1 MDTIIEIT
9 DLIFTY
15 PDGKL
20 ALDGINLRINTGE
33 RVALIG
39 ANGAGKST
47 LLFHLNGI
55 LSGRGR
61 IVIDGLELN
70 PANTKR
76 IRALTGL
83 VFQHPDDQL
92 FSPTVF
98 EDVAY
103 GPIYQGFDKLAV
115 QEKVTQALNAV
126 NMAAYSARNPYH
138 LSEGE
143 KKRVAIAAV
152 LSMQPKILVLD
163 EPSAGLD
170 PRSRRELIELLGGL
184 PLTLLFATHD
194 LDMARQLSTRTILLH
209 EGRIVADGRTEAI
222 LSDSKL
228 LYAHNLA

>member
-1 MDTIIEIT
+1 LRPIIEIA
-9 DLIFTY
+9 DLVFSY

-20 ALDGINLRINTGE
+20 ALDGINLRVNAGE

-55 LSGRGR
+55 LNGQGSIR
-61 IVIDGLELN
+61 IDGLELN
-70 PANTKR
+70 RTNVKR

-83 VFQHPDDQL
+83 VFQNPDDQL
-92 FSPTVF
+92 FSTTVF

-103 GPIYQGFDKLAV
+103 GPIYQGFDKSAV
-115 QEKVTQALNAV
+115 EEKVTQALSAV
-126 NMAAYSARNPYH
+126 GMSAYRERNPYH

-143 KKRVAIAAV
+143 KKRIAIAAV
-152 LSMQPKILVLD
+152 LSMQPRILVLD

-170 PRSRRELIELLGGL
+170 PRSRRELIELLSSL

-194 LDMARQLSTRTILLH
+194 LNMARQLSTRTVLLH
-209 EGRIVADGRTEAI
+209 EGRIIADDRTEAI
-222 LSDSKL
+222 LTDNQL
-228 LYAHNLA
+228 LFDHNLA